1 MRNYSSAACLTMS
14 LVLAGCAAPAPGSGG
29 AQSTPPTL
37 ATISGPVAFID
48 GKPVEHVG
56 KPVQVPPGSHAVRTA
71 TKFVHSTST
80 TTVWYEVPAADFVL
94 PTRAGFD
101 YYVERQILETTAP
114 TSPVR
119 LLAYERDAAGRVVQ
133 TFAPTQNVANLRATR
148 LTTPQ

>member
-1 MRNYSSAACLTMS
+1 M
-14 LVLAGCAAPAPGSGG
+14 
-29 AQSTPPTL
+29 

-48 GKPVEHVG
+48 GNPVQHVG
-56 KPVQVPPGSHAVRTA
+56 KPVQVPPGSHVVRTG

-101 YYVERQILETTAP
+101 YYVEREILDSTSQ

-119 LLAYERDAAGRVVQ
+119 LRAYERDSAGRVVQ
-133 TFAPTQNVANLRATR
+133 TFAPAESAASLRATR